1 MSMTFARR
9 MILGVA
15 AAVAVA
21 TLASGCG
28 SSTAQGQSPGGTQ
41 PSPAAS
47 KSGPKGGG
55 TQPSPAASKSAPK
68 GGGAAF

>member
-1 MSMTFARR
+1 MSTTLVRR

-28 SSTAQGQSPGGTQ
+28 NTAEKQTPSGSPHS
-41 PSPAAS
+41 PS
-47 KSGPKGGG
+47 
-55 TQPSPAASKSAPK
+55 ASKSAPK

>member
-1 MSMTFARR
+1 MSTTFARR
-9 MILGVA
+9 MILGAA

-28 SSTAQGQSPGGTQ
+28 AKDQAPAGSPSGG
-41 PSPAAS
+41 PSATTKA
-47 KSGPKGGG
+47 
-55 TQPSPAASKSAPK
+55 PS

>member
-1 MSMTFARR
+1 

-28 SSTAQGQSPGGTQ
+28 GSTGKQQSPGGSQ
-41 PSPAAS
+41 PSPS
-47 KSGPKGGG
+47 H
-55 TQPSPAASKSAPK
+55 SKSAPK